1 MKKEENKMLEIIH
14 NNCKK
19 EQERRNIKEKKLQ
32 EEQEYGKKW
41 CRRILITGIICV
53 ILEVATVIVE
63 RVI

>member
-1 MKKEENKMLEIIH
+1 MEKEENKMLEIIH

-19 EQERRNIKEKKLQ
+19 
-32 EEQEYGKKW
+32 EQEYGKKW

-53 ILEVATVIVE
+53 ILEVATVIIE

>member
-1 MKKEENKMLEIIH
+1 MSKETNNMFEIIH

-19 EQERRNIKEKKLQ
+19 EQQRKIKEYN

-41 CRRILITGIICV
+41 CRRLLITGVVCV
-53 ILEVATVIVE
+53 ILEIATIIIE

>member
-1 MKKEENKMLEIIH
+1 METNKMLNIIH

-19 EQERRNIKEKKLQ
+19 EQERRISKEQYK

-41 CRRILITGIICV
+41 CHRILITGIICV
-53 ILEVATVIVE
+53 ILEVATVIIE

>member
-1 MKKEENKMLEIIH
+1 MSKETNNMLEIIH

-19 EQERRNIKEKKLQ
+19 EQQRKIKGYN

-53 ILEVATVIVE
+53 ILEVATIIIE

>member
-1 MKKEENKMLEIIH
+1 MNKETNNMLEIIH

-19 EQERRNIKEKKLQ
+19 EQQRKIKKYK

-53 ILEVATVIVE
+53 ILEIATIIIE

>member
-1 MKKEENKMLEIIH
+1 MEDKKMFDIIH

-19 EQERRNIKEKKLQ
+19 EQERRITKGQYE

-53 ILEVATVIVE
+53 ILEVATVIIE